1 MSVCIP
7 SGVRKMLYE
16 ISEKAI
22 QMENQGKRIIKF
34 NLGDP
39 NLPTAPEII
48 EAAHEA
54 MKQGKTR
61 YSSAAGEEKLREEL
75 GKIHNVSVDNVVI
88 TNGSKWAIFSLM
100 FLLLKKGE
108 NVVVPS
114 PHWTS
119 YELVARRLGAEI
131 RFLKRDLDSDW
142 RIDVSKL
149 ENLIDKDTRLVIL
162 NSPNN
167 PTSKVIDEKSFG
179 EIVQIANERG
189 VIVLSDEIYCDI
201 SFVKAK
207 SILDF
212 STENILVNGFSKNF
226 AMTGWRIGYVVVEEE
241 LAEKMIKLN
250 QITTTCVPAFIQYG
264 ALKGLELRER
274 IAAEIRERFRL
285 RANLACNI
293 LSKTK
298 MKFSRPD
305 APFYLFPKVDG
316 LDSERFALNL
326 LDSGVAIAPGTA
338 FGDYREHFRIALSAP
353 EKDIEE
359 GLGKICEA
367 LP

>member
-1 MSVCIP
+1 
-7 SGVRKMLYE
+7 MLYE

-48 EAAHEA
+48 EAAYEA

-179 EIVQIANERG
+179 EIVQIANE
-189 VIVLSDEIYCDI
+189 S
-201 SFVKAK
+201 K

-338 FGDYREHFRIALSAP
+338 FGDYREHFRIALSVP

-359 GLGKICEA
+359 GLGKIYEA

>member
-1 MSVCIP
+1 
-7 SGVRKMLYE
+7 MLYE

-22 QMENQGKRIIKF
+22 QLENQGKRIIKF

-39 NLPTAPEII
+39 NLPTPPEII
-48 EAAHEA
+48 EAAYEA

-61 YSSAAGEEKLREEL
+61 YSSAAGEKKLREEL
-75 GKIHNVSVDNVVI
+75 AKIHHVSADNVVV
-88 TNGSKWAIFSLM
+88 TTGSKWAVFSLM
-100 FLLLKKGE
+100 FLLLKRGE

-119 YELVARRLGAEI
+119 YELAARRVGAEI
-131 RFLKRDLDSDW
+131 RFLRRDLDSDW
-142 RIDVSKL
+142 KVDVSKL
-149 ENLIDKDTRLVIL
+149 ENLVDKDTRLVIL

-167 PTSKVIDEKSFG
+167 PTSKVIDATTFG
-179 EIVQIANERG
+179 EIVQIANESG
-189 VIVLSDEIYCDI
+189 AMVLSDEIYSDI
-201 SFVKAK
+201 SFVETK

-212 STENILVNGFSKNF
+212 GTENILVNGFSKTF
-226 AMTGWRIGYVVVEEE
+226 AMTGWRIGYVIVEKE
-241 LAEKMIKLN
+241 LAQKIIKLN

-264 ALKGLELRER
+264 ALKGLELRKR
-274 IAAEIRERFRL
+274 IADEIREQFQL
-285 RANLACNI
+285 RADLACSI

-316 LDSERFALNL
+316 LDSERFSLNL
-326 LDSGVAIAPGTA
+326 LDRGVAIAPGTA
-338 FGDYREHFRIALSAP
+338 FGDYREHFRIALSVP
-353 EKDIEE
+353 EKHIEE

>member
-1 MSVCIP
+1 
-7 SGVRKMLYE
+7 MLYE

-22 QMENQGKRIIKF
+22 QLENQGKRIIKF

-39 NLPTAPEII
+39 NLPTSPEII
-48 EAAHEA
+48 EAAYEA

-61 YSSAAGEEKLREEL
+61 YSSAAGEKELREEL
-75 GKIHNVSVDNVVI
+75 AKIHGVSAENVVV
-88 TNGSKWAIFSLM
+88 TTGSKWAVFSLL

-119 YELVARRLGAEI
+119 YELAARRLGAEI
-131 RFLKRDLDSDW
+131 RFLKRELDSEW
-142 RIDVSKL
+142 KVDVSKL
-149 ENLIDKDTRLVIL
+149 ENLVDKDTRLVIL

-167 PTSKVIDEKSFG
+167 PTSKVIDAKTFG
-179 EIVQIANERG
+179 EIVQVANERG
-189 VIVLSDEIYCDI
+189 ATVLSDEIYCDI
-201 SFVKAK
+201 SFVETK

-212 STENILVNGFSKNF
+212 GTGNILVNGFSKTL
-226 AMTGWRIGYVVVEEE
+226 AMTGWRIGYAVVEKE
-241 LAEKMIKLN
+241 LAQKMIKLN

-264 ALKGLELRER
+264 ALKGLEFRER
-274 IAAEIRERFRL
+274 IADEIRERFRK
-285 RANLACNI
+285 RADLACSI
-293 LSKTK
+293 LSKAK

-305 APFYLFPKVDG
+305 APFYLFPRVDG
-316 LDSERFALNL
+316 LDSERFALDL
-326 LDSGVAIAPGTA
+326 LNHGVAIAPGTA
-338 FGDYREHFRIALSAP
+338 FGDYREYFRIALSVP

-359 GLGKICEA
+359 GLGKLCEA